1 MKKSI
6 LIILISIVSMGAFAQ
21 NNIDDVFNSF
31 KGQSDVNFI
40 TINSSLLQ
48 IGALMIDDQD
58 EDAQIAKKMAEQLTG
73 IRLIN
78 TETEELGRD
87 LANKVNRLLKSKD
100 YQEMMTVDSNDGNV
114 KFYGKMKG
122 EEISEVFFF
131 VEDKGEYTLISMTGS
146 INPKDVGQFMK
157 KHHKNMN

>member
-6 LIILISIVSMGAFAQ
+6 LVILLSIVSIGAFAQ
-21 NNIDDVFNSF
+21 NNIDDLFESY
-31 KGQSDVNFI
+31 KGQTDVNFI

-48 IGALMIDDQD
+48 IGALMIGDDQD

-78 TETEELGRD
+78 TETKDKGRD
-87 LANKVNRLLKSKD
+87 LEKKVNQLVKGKN
-100 YQEMMTVDSNDGNV
+100 YEEMMTIDSDDANV

-122 EEISEVFFF
+122 ETISEMFFF
-131 VEDKGEYTLISMTGS
+131 VEDKGEYTLISMSGN
-146 INPKDVGQFMK
+146 INPKDVGHFMK
-157 KHHKNMN
+157 KHHSKK